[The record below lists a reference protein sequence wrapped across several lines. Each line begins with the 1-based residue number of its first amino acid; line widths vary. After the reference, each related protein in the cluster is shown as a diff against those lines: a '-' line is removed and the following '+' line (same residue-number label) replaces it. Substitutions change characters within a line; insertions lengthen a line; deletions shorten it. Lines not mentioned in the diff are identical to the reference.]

1 MADNHS
7 TRYTGRQPPEATER
21 LIGALYDLS
30 RHRDAATLGQRI
42 VTVVSRI
49 VACDSAIFA
58 RIQPATRTFTFVAWP
73 ERSFDVID
81 HSEVI
86 ALHLRDHPLVAHF
99 AARRDAHAWSLHDLV
114 SESGFRRTPL
124 YRRLYRPHGIEYQLA
139 MLIPS
144 ADRDQRVLALNRRL
158 EPFSEDEKRTLE
170 LTWPHFAQAVRV
182 CRSAWR
188 QSRIPEVDNL
198 PNGRGVIVLNRAGKV
213 ELCTEQARIWL
224 TRYCIQTYSGR
235 EIRALPEP
243 IEAWV
248 AGALT
253 DRALQARGIGD
264 PSSALILRRG
274 DQYLGMRLVTDHGRG
289 QHLVLMEEA
298 AMNSPPD
305 LLLGLGLTPR
315 EAEVLAWVAQGKTNR
330 ETAMILGASTRT
342 VQKHLERVFAKLGVE
357 SRTAA
362 ILKAWQAG
370 RFEDL
375 ATQR

>member
-1 MADNHS
+1 MANSSMRD
-7 TRYTGRQPPEATER
+7 TGRGPPEAAER
-21 LIGALYDLS
+21 LFGALYDLS
-30 RHRDAATLGQRI
+30 RHRDSATLGQRI
-42 VTVVSRI
+42 VAVVPRI
-49 VACDSAIFA
+49 VACDSAVFA

-73 ERSFDVID
+73 ERSFESID

-86 ALHLRDHPLVAHF
+86 ALHLQDHPLIAHF
-99 AARRDAHAWSLHDLV
+99 AARRDARAWSLHDFV
-114 SESGFRRTPL
+114 PESRFRRTPL
-124 YRRLYRPHGIEYQLA
+124 YRKLYRPLGVEYQLA

-144 ADRDQRVLALNRRL
+144 VDRDQRVLALNRRDV
-158 EPFSEDEKRTLE
+158 PFSEDEKCTLE
-170 LTWPHFAQAVRV
+170 LTWPHLAQAVRA
-182 CRSAWR
+182 CRGGWR
-188 QSRIPEVDNL
+188 RPKIPEIDSL
-198 PNGRGVIVLNRAGKV
+198 AGGRGVIVLNRTGKV

-224 TRYCIQTYSGR
+224 TRYCIENYSGR

-248 AGALT
+248 ANALT
-253 DRALQARGIGD
+253 NRALQARGIGD

-274 DQYLGMRLVTDHGRG
+274 DQYLAMRLVTDHGRG

-298 AMNSPPD
+298 AMNTPPD

-330 ETAMILGASTRT
+330 ETAMILGTSTRT

-357 SRTAA
+357 SRTGA
-362 ILKAWQAG
+362 ILKAWQTG

-375 ATQR
+375 APQR